1 MHMDVR
7 CRVPRPRRCAQP
19 SQIARRTGHG
29 AGTWHVSRCNANAPR
44 GTAAGQPGKD
54 RHEL

>member
-7 CRVPRPRRCAQP
+7 CRVPWPRRPTAK
-19 SQIARRTGHG
+19 RTGRG
-29 AGTWHVSRCNANAPR
+29 AGTWHLSRCNAKAPR
-44 GTAAGQPGKD
+44 EAAAGQTGKD